1 MIGNQYHEKV
11 DQDINESDP
20 LICLFDLSLYFI
32 EGHRA
37 EAVSPSTPV
46 RISESEDVKLAV
58 DDPLNTY
65 SSLLRGRT
73 TLLGAPNHRAGFC
86 SEVIVMKSCWWERTV
101 KFTPNLK
108 GPAAR

>member
-11 DQDINESDP
+11 DQDINESEP

-58 DDPLNTY
+58 
-65 SSLLRGRT
+65 
-73 TLLGAPNHRAGFC
+73 AGFC